1 MTKPP
6 PLGAASLVET
16 ARMNGIEPFAWL
28 KATLEAIAAG
38 HPNNRIDD
46 LMPQAFNPSSTCHP
60 GGILD
65 TMNDRT
71 DCTMGHCN
79 A

>member
-1 MTKPP
+1 
-6 PLGAASLVET
+6 
-16 ARMNGIEPFAWL
+16 MNGVEPFAWL

-46 LMPQAFNPSSTCHP
+46 LMPWAFSPLSTCYRR
-60 GGILD
+60 GVLD
-65 TMNDRT
+65 TVNDRT
-71 DCTMGHCN
+71 DCTKAHCN